1 MGKWINMS
9 GFGHFPGW
17 DEIDGSS
24 VSKEEVEA
32 AYQVVTARAFAIE
45 EYLAQQHR
53 RKRMIWRRSILA
65 VAAALALI
73 IVPSLSIWF
82 AKHQVHQVQSP
93 ARMLQFATACG
104 EIKELVLPDNSRVTL
119 NAQSVLIYPETFGKE
134 RTVYLSGE
142 ALFDVT
148 ASKESPFYVQTSDI
162 TVSVHG
168 TLFNVNAYFDS
179 PTVKA
184 TLSRGAISVWPNE
197 SPERIVKLEPDQ
209 QFSYERATGAITSSN
224 IKARESTSWTN
235 GDLCFRSASIHEI
248 IRIAQRHYGV
258 QVYLSSD
265 KYDNAIITA
274 RFVHGETVDEFMDAI
289 CGVVPHMKYIHSE
302 NSIYIK

>member
-224 IKARESTSWTN
+224 IKAR
-235 GDLCFRSASIHEI
+235 
-248 IRIAQRHYGV
+248 
-258 QVYLSSD
+258 
-265 KYDNAIITA
+265 
-274 RFVHGETVDEFMDAI
+274 
-289 CGVVPHMKYIHSE
+289 
-302 NSIYIK
+302 